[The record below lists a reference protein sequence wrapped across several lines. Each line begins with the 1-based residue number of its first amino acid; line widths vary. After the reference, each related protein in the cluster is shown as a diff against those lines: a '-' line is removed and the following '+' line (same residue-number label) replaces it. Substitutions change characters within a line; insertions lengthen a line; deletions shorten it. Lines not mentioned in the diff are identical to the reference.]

1 MRKIFKIAL
10 TELCTLFYSPIA
22 WLVLIIFTVQA
33 CMTYFRLVD
42 IMLMQQFNKP
52 LWYSIA
58 KEMYTGNMGL
68 FPNMLVHLYL
78 YIPLLTMGLMSRE
91 YSSGSIK
98 LLYSSP
104 VSSIQIIFGKF
115 LSMMIY
121 SLILVGILFLF
132 VGFTAW
138 NVPSFDMSL
147 ALSGDL
153 FLCSDRII
161 HVLSDFL
168 SSGSG
173 CCHVRGF
180 GFPELRGKNGTGSSF
195 YSGHHVLAVNF
206 RTFRRINQRFD
217 QQ

>member
-98 LLYSSP
+98 FFTGVQHTDYLREISFHDDIQPYSGGDS
-104 VSSIQIIFGKF
+104 
-115 LSMMIY
+115 
-121 SLILVGILFLF
+121 LF
-132 VGFTAW
+132 VCRVHGMERAF
-138 NVPSFDMSL
+138 F
-147 ALSGDL
+147 
-153 FLCSDRII
+153 
-161 HVLSDFL
+161 
-168 SSGSG
+168 
-173 CCHVRGF
+173 
-180 GFPELRGKNGTGSSF
+180 
-195 YSGHHVLAVNF
+195 
-206 RTFRRINQRFD
+206 
-217 QQ
+217 

>member
-1 MRKIFKIAL
+1 MHSV
-10 TELCTLFYSPIA
+10 LFPYRVVSPYY
-22 WLVLIIFTVQA
+22 LYCSGVHDLFPFGGH
-33 CMTYFRLVD
+33 YVD
-42 IMLMQQFNKP
+42 AAIYKP

-147 ALSGDL
+147 ALSGLLGIYLVICSYAAIGL
-153 FLCSDRII
+153 FMSCLTSYQ
-161 HVLSDFL
+161 VVAAVATLGLWLS
-168 SSGSG
+168 
-173 CCHVRGF
+173 
-180 GFPELRGKNGTGSSF
+180 
-195 YSGHHVLAVNF
+195 
-206 RTFRRINQRFD
+206 
-217 QQ
+217 

>member
-91 YSSGSIK
+91 YSSGSI
-98 LLYSSP
+98 
-104 VSSIQIIFGKF
+104 IIFFTGVQHTDYLREISF
-115 LSMMIY
+115 HDDIQPYSGGY
-121 SLILVGILFLF
+121 SLF
-132 VGFTAW
+132 VCWVHGMERAF
-138 NVPSFDMSL
+138 F
-147 ALSGDL
+147 
-153 FLCSDRII
+153 
-161 HVLSDFL
+161 
-168 SSGSG
+168 
-173 CCHVRGF
+173 
-180 GFPELRGKNGTGSSF
+180 
-195 YSGHHVLAVNF
+195 
-206 RTFRRINQRFD
+206 
-217 QQ
+217 

>member
-98 LLYSSP
+98 L
-104 VSSIQIIFGKF
+104 
-115 LSMMIY
+115 
-121 SLILVGILFLF
+121 
-132 VGFTAW
+132 
-138 NVPSFDMSL
+138 
-147 ALSGDL
+147 
-153 FLCSDRII
+153 
-161 HVLSDFL
+161 
-168 SSGSG
+168 
-173 CCHVRGF
+173 
-180 GFPELRGKNGTGSSF
+180 
-195 YSGHHVLAVNF
+195 
-206 RTFRRINQRFD
+206 
-217 QQ
+217 

>member
-91 YSSGSIK
+91 YSS
-98 LLYSSP
+98 
-104 VSSIQIIFGKF
+104 
-115 LSMMIY
+115 
-121 SLILVGILFLF
+121 
-132 VGFTAW
+132 
-138 NVPSFDMSL
+138 
-147 ALSGDL
+147 
-153 FLCSDRII
+153 
-161 HVLSDFL
+161 VLSNYYILHRCPAYRL
-168 SSGSG
+168 SSGNFF
-173 CCHVRGF
+173 HDDIQ
-180 GFPELRGKNGTGSSF
+180 P
-195 YSGHHVLAVNF
+195 YSGGYSLFVCWVHGMERAF
-206 RTFRRINQRFD
+206 F
-217 QQ
+217 

>member
-58 KEMYTGNMGL
+58 KEMYTGSMGL

-91 YSSGSIK
+91 YS
-98 LLYSSP
+98 
-104 VSSIQIIFGKF
+104 IIFFTGIKRADYF
-115 LSMMIY
+115 REISFHDDIQPY
-121 SLILVGILFLF
+121 SGGDSLF
-132 VGFTAW
+132 VCR
-138 NVPSFDMSL
+138 VHDMER
-147 ALSGDL
+147 A
-153 FLCSDRII
+153 F
-161 HVLSDFL
+161 F
-168 SSGSG
+168 
-173 CCHVRGF
+173 
-180 GFPELRGKNGTGSSF
+180 
-195 YSGHHVLAVNF
+195 
-206 RTFRRINQRFD
+206 
-217 QQ
+217 